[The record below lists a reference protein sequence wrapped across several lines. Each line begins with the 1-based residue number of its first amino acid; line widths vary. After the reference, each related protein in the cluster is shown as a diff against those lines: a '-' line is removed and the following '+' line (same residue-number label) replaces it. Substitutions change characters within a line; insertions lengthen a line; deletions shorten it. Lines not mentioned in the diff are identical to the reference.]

1 MKVQEILNKLTLKYE
16 LDIDFTLIA
25 ITCPLKDYRLCYY
38 INKSAGLDLHKIED
52 HEIWIDSQQ
61 TFYFSRYTHED
72 ATNDTTY
79 FMLSNRGIESGILIP
94 EMKATDY
101 FLLVKNAI
109 DDELLDWQIA
119 QLNNIRDV
127 VVASEIDPHKL
138 KSRENLVF

>member
-16 LDIDFTLIA
+16 LDIDFNLIA

-38 INKSAGLDLHKIED
+38 INKTTSLDLHKIDD
-52 HEIWIDSQQ
+52 HEIWLENKQIL
-61 TFYFSRYTHED
+61 YFSRYTHED
-72 ATNDTTY
+72 PTNDTTY
-79 FMLSNRGIESGILIP
+79 FLLSNRGVDRGFLIP
-94 EMKATDY
+94 EMKVTDY

-109 DDELLDWQIA
+109 DEELLEWQIA
-119 QLNNIRDV
+119 QLNEIKEI